1 MAAAGILGWSS
12 LDPAQLTRVHFVMR
26 FSVAATATFIIAEAY
41 GWFPSFLAPV
51 LAGALLANLPS
62 SLTAKTAGV
71 LTLMM
76 TVLASL
82 SFMLPAL
89 FQQTPFILVGLI
101 GIILFVGFAALAHGK
116 GQLPVLLLL
125 ICFATIPIF
134 TLIAP
139 QQAGMLPKAYARGMA
154 LAVGGILVVQAIW
167 VRPPKAAPA
176 PATIDFASPMARAAV
191 GTAIILPLMLVY
203 LMFGITDALPVL
215 ITTTLLVSSFDP
227 RRGAMQGVAMLI
239 GNFVG
244 GVIAII
250 AYYVLQ
256 VAPSLT
262 MLALITFLISLAF
275 AQRIERGGPAAA
287 VALVTFNQ
295 ALIILSLAILQGPAN
310 SGLWLTRLFQFA
322 LAVAFALAVMMLV
335 WGRKQT
341 TGD

>member
-1 MAAAGILGWSS
+1 
-12 LDPAQLTRVHFVMR
+12 
-26 FSVAATATFIIAEAY
+26 
-41 GWFPSFLAPV
+41 
-51 LAGALLANLPS
+51 
-62 SLTAKTAGV
+62 
-71 LTLMM
+71 
-76 TVLASL
+76 
-82 SFMLPAL
+82 
-89 FQQTPFILVGLI
+89 
-101 GIILFVGFAALAHGK
+101 
-116 GQLPVLLLL
+116 
-125 ICFATIPIF
+125 
-134 TLIAP
+134 
-139 QQAGMLPKAYARGMA
+139 
-154 LAVGGILVVQAIW
+154 
-167 VRPPKAAPA
+167 
-176 PATIDFASPMARAAV
+176 V

-295 ALIILSLAILQGPAN
+295 ALIILSLAILQDPAN